1 MKKQPVVGIILGSES
16 DREAMSEA
24 EKILKGFRIPYDVVV
39 ASAHR
44 QPKRV
49 REYAE
54 TAQARGLKVII
65 AGAGMAAHLPGV
77 MASMTTLPV
86 VGVPLGG
93 SALAGLDAL
102 FSISQMP
109 GGVPVACMAI
119 GKAGAKNAGVFAA
132 EVLALSDGTLAKR
145 VKAYKKELGR
155 K

>member
-1 MKKQPVVGIILGSES
+1 MKAKPLVGIIVGSES
-16 DREAMSEA
+16 DRETMSETV
-24 EKILKGFRIPYDVVV
+24 KILEGFKIPYEFVV

-49 REYAE
+49 REYAGKAE
-54 TAQARGLKVII
+54 ARGFKVLI

-77 MASMTTLPV
+77 VASMTALPV
-86 VGVPLGG
+86 IGVPLGG

-119 GKAGAKNAGVFAA
+119 GKAGAKNAGI
-132 EVLALSDGTLAKR
+132 LSAQILGLSNRWIARR
-145 VKAYKKELGR
+145 VKEYKKKLG